1 MSRHRIYQNYDYEE
15 DLDEFDGG
23 SFAEE
28 EEDELSPEDR
38 AQMTAGTEEI
48 RAVLGPQAA
57 KVTTQQIQ
65 EALWHYYY
73 DVDKTVAYLISKF
86 VDPEPKPAAKS
97 KPQKKIPPPSDGMP
111 FPHSLLAVD
120 LPLPTG
126 ASEAD
131 SWRGRGTNLRPRQSC
146 ASFFA
151 DMPWMNIPEDRRT
164 VFTKPERVY
173 GGGLLGGSSAPPKM
187 SKLQALAAARKRKAE
202 EKKPEA
208 GLEEIAPKEQTQTET
223 VERGLARMK
232 IVQKMANRSQPPV
245 IPVAKADITS
255 PLPPLVDGTSESREE
270 PQTPQ
275 NPVPKAEPS
284 AFAQAL
290 LNNDSASEAPSRLY
304 PPPWMAYTTPDA
316 LREAFSKPSPDDVV
330 LAAQSQGSMRITK
343 K

>member
-1 MSRHRIYQNYDYEE
+1 MYQNYDYEE

-28 EEDELSPEDR
+28 EEEDELSPEDR

-48 RAVLGPQAA
+48 KAVLGPQAS
-57 KVTTQQIQ
+57 KVTTKQIQ
-65 EALWHYYY
+65 ESLWHYYY
-73 DVDKTVAYLISKF
+73 DIDKTVAYLISKF
-86 VDPEPKPAAKS
+86 IDPAPTPAAKN
-97 KPQKKIPPPSDGMP
+97 KPQKTAPPTSNGMP
-111 FPHSLLAVD
+111 FPDSLLSVD

-131 SWRGRGTNLRPRQSC
+131 LWRVRATNTRPRQSC
-146 ASFFA
+146 ASFFS
-151 DMPWMNIPEDRRT
+151 DMPWMNVPEDRRT
-164 VFTKPERVY
+164 VFFGPQRTL

-202 EKKPEA
+202 EKRSESNPE
-208 GLEEIAPKEQTQTET
+208 ETAPKEATPTEM
-223 VERGLARMK
+223 VQRGVAKMK
-232 IVQKMANRSQPPV
+232 IAQKEVDRSPSPATPSTITDTASSLPPSVDGAFETQEPPQPP
-245 IPVAKADITS
+245 I
-255 PLPPLVDGTSESREE
+255 
-270 PQTPQ
+270 
-275 NPVPKAEPS
+275 PKAQPS

-330 LAAQSQGSMRITK
+330 LAAQSQGSMRVAK
-343 K
+343 N